1 MADSSAAAPAMSQP
15 DAPAA
20 ASLHASAG
28 GPHAAATGSASPA
41 NSGSAAG
48 AAAGALDARPP
59 PVLAMPTEV
68 LVKILRWALADFE
81 HIPFPLLMSLAG
93 VCTAW
98 ETAVLSAPE
107 LWCQVSL
114 VVPDSASTRG
124 SWLRYTAGRSLPQRR
139 RIAAAAAAAAVAAMA
154 AADDTSTPDGPAAR
168 AARRRAEAVRM
179 RMLSRRTRGMWRI
192 EAHEPAYAYVE
203 SPYALLSDLTD
214 LVSPSVLASSMRSV
228 SLSGC
233 RFASITTVLLLLDVC
248 PSLARLDISNTPG
261 LWIRDLPGQL
271 ASWATWR
278 TARRSSAAVRAQL
291 LRGPDGRPSIAAPTQ
306 RPLAAHKL
314 RLAHLNVHQCG
325 GISNGPQHDD
335 WDDFWLD
342 PNNVS
347 ESVETLIEL
356 NDVLRPLCLNQDAL
370 PIFPAIC
377 PQCKDGFVR
386 AEQLECFEC
395 YKPLPFLCNVCI
407 PDSECVECVARSC
420 FASRA
425 CTPCAASNRCTGCD
439 DWCCPTCVAK
449 SDKARKRRRRYR
461 DRDDSENDSNN
472 SDNDS
477 DDSDG
482 STNDNHGIFKVRKC
496 SDRACQQMLCP
507 TCFSEDDWTRCY
519 KCRDRVYCLEHSS
532 TGFIQCDSC
541 QTFVCKRQC
550 IDRVKMC
557 ESCDSWVCRNN
568 CAAAHNRRKHRED
581 KEPAREPS
589 PRPTFANGGI
599 DHDLPPLEFAQDQD
613 LVGLAAFVLSE
624 PAPTVSI
631 EDELAIALAAALEI
645 SLPDSDGGSSH
656 GADPIDEMID
666 AAVGSAAEANSA
678 EHSGQHSDDHDSG
691 GHADVDSTGA
701 ADDHDNDGGDDDDDD
716 NDNDDDADY
725 VGASSDSVSQ

>member
-377 PQCKDGFVR
+377 PQCKDGF
-386 AEQLECFEC
+386 
-395 YKPLPFLCNVCI
+395 
-407 PDSECVECVARSC
+407 
-420 FASRA
+420 
-425 CTPCAASNRCTGCD
+425 
-439 DWCCPTCVAK
+439 